1 MVRTYSPTM
10 RPCDRRPGCLAVL
23 AVLCLAACSSPPTT
37 ASPRSSTAASPPPS
51 ATASGSPTSTTPAA
65 TAGTGPVD
73 LDHLAIR
80 LEPFASIEGGP
91 LGIAAPDDG
100 SGRLFVVAQDG
111 RIWVVDASGSVLP
124 EPMVDLRDR
133 LTSGGEQGLLGLALH
148 PGFPT
153 DPRAYV
159 NYTNRDGDTVIATLT
174 LDPGNANKF
183 DARSEQ
189 QLLFVDQPY
198 ANHNGGDLLFGPDG
212 YLYAFLGDGGSG
224 GDPHDNGQNREAL
237 LGKVLRLDIDHP
249 GGGVPYSAPPGN
261 PYLGTAGRDEV
272 WLMGVRNPWRSSF
285 DRVTGDLWIGDVGQG
300 AWEEIDVA
308 RAGAGGLNFGWNRME
323 GNHCFP
329 PGASCSSDGLTP
341 PVTEYGHDLGCTVV
355 GGYVY
360 RGSKYPALEGGYLFA
375 DYCSGRIFAIDP
387 RTDAFR
393 KPVEVGSTTNGISS
407 FGEDASGEL
416 YVTQLNG
423 EVSRVVA
430 ASR

>member
-1 MVRTYSPTM
+1 V
-10 RPCDRRPGCLAVL
+10 AV
-23 AVLCLAACSSPPTT
+23 T
-37 ASPRSSTAASPPPS
+37 
-51 ATASGSPTSTTPAA
+51 
-65 TAGTGPVD
+65 
-73 LDHLAIR
+73 
-80 LEPFASIEGGP
+80 LEPFASIVGGP

-100 SGRLFVVAQDG
+100 SGRLFVVGQDG
-111 RIWVVDASGSVLP
+111 RIWVVDARGGVAA

-133 LTSGGEQGLLGLALH
+133 VISGGEQGLLGLALH
-148 PGFPT
+148 PGFPN

-159 NYTNRDGDTVIATLT
+159 NYTNRDGDSVIASLT
-174 LDPGNANKF
+174 LGPGNANRF
-183 DARSEQ
+183 DAGNLQ
-189 QLLFVDQPY
+189 QILFVDQPY

-212 YLYAFLGDGGSG
+212 YLYAFFGDGGSG

-249 GGGVPYSAPPGN
+249 AGGVPYSAPPGN
-261 PYLGTAGRDEV
+261 PFLGTVGRDEV
-272 WLMGVRNPWRSSF
+272 WLMGVRNPWRNSF

-308 RAGAGGLNFGWNRME
+308 RAGVGGLNFGWNRME

-329 PGASCSSDGLTP
+329 PGGECSTGGLTP

-360 RGSKYPALEGGYLFA
+360 RGVKYPALAGAYLFA
-375 DYCSGRIFAIDP
+375 DYCTGRIFAIDP
-387 RTDAFR
+387 TTDAFR
-393 KPVEVGSTTNGISS
+393 EPVEVGSTGNGISS